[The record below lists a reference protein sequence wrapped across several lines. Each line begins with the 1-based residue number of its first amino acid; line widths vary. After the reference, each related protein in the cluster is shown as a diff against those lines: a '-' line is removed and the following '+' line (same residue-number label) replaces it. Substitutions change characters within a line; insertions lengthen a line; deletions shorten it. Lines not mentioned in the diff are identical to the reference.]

1 MMRFNFFEDFGA
13 YTRTDD
19 GYYIIDEQKMTE
31 AMNYLV
37 DKIMTI
43 QGDGDY
49 EAAKA
54 WIEADGNLRESLKR
68 DLDRLN
74 EGGIPVDIYFKQGKD
89 VAGI

>member
-1 MMRFNFFEDFGA
+1 
-13 YTRTDD
+13 
-19 GYYIIDEQKMTE
+19 
-31 AMNYLV
+31 
-37 DKIMTI
+37 MTI